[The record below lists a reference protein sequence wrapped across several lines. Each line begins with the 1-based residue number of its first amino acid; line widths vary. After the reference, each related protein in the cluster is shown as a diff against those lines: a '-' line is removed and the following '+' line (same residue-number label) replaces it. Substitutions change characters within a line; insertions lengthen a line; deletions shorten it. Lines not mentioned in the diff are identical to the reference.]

1 MKFPASRAVVGA
13 LTTAAVVGFA
23 ATASAQSVSFG
34 TDSIGG
40 ISNTVGNAVAKVV
53 TQQSKLNVR
62 VRAYGGPEIWLPQL
76 DQGKIHFGA
85 HFAATAWLSY
95 KKIDAKVQT
104 PNLRL
109 VRAGAATVP
118 LGFMVRA
125 DSDIKSVADLKGRRV
140 AGGYGAHPIMKRLSE
155 GVLKAYG
162 IEMSDVK
169 VVPVPAALDG
179 AKALQDGRAEAAW
192 YAVFAPAT

>member
-1 MKFPASRAVVGA
+1 MGLQGRKPLLAFSTFVSAA
-13 LTTAAVVGFA
+13 LFA
-23 ATASAQSVSFG
+23 ATASAQSVSLG

-40 ISNTVGNAVAKVV
+40 ISNTVGSAVAKVV
-53 TQQSKLNVR
+53 TQHSDLKVR

-76 DQGKIHFGA
+76 DEGKIDFGA

-95 KKIDAKVQT
+95 KKVDTKVQT
-104 PNLRL
+104 PHLRL

-140 AGGYGAHPIMKRLSE
+140 AGGYGSHPIMKRLSE

-169 VVPVPAALDG
+169 VVPVPAALEG
-179 AKALQDGRAEAAW
+179 AKAIRSTSPLQSIRRKGN
-192 YAVFAPAT
+192 YTI